1 MSKHKQQQQHH
12 EKSPF
17 LMPSIPTHKNT
28 KDKDQNEEDVEKKAS
43 ILGTAGNLINAI
55 IGAGIVGI
63 PFAVK
68 ESGLVAGVFLI
79 LGVAYLTE
87 KSMRLLVEMAKHMN
101 VPTYEVLCEACFGPI
116 GFYFVSFG
124 MFTIGYGAMIIYL
137 IVVRD
142 TLPRII
148 GVDNDDEFMKRVV
161 LIISSL
167 LIMFPLSAQ
176 RDMADLA
183 KTSTMSVIFDVIM
196 VLVIVVNA
204 PISKSISSEDT
215 DGTISFESLKL
226 FILRNS
232 TIHTSTIFIGLGVL
246 SFAFVCQH
254 SGFIIAGS
262 LSNPTKKRWRIVT
275 SLSLFSCAF
284 LSILCGVSGYLA
296 FQEQTQGN
304 ILNNFDSPETES
316 ALNAAR
322 ALLCTTMF
330 LVYPMESFVARHVAI
345 VVFFKG
351 RRAHDGDDHS
361 ILARAD
367 RRVGL
372 TLILYLCALV
382 PALIF
387 QDLGSVLGVTG
398 AIGGSCL
405 SYIGPGAVYL
415 AVYAETF
422 LEQVEKRWP
431 STTKTTTSYCCFQY
445 YAHNLIYYITFMP
458 LWCAIARIGNDGV
471 VAYKKEEALKSP
483 HVNRLKVNI
492 TDQRALLR
500 KQQNNDLESNNT
512 PQEDKPLLLSSAESS
527 VLNSPRSY
535 NNNNNTDKPS
545 SRMQDDPKR
554 KEEEDDDIPTWSDFV
569 VAIAYIVFGVVAF
582 TAGLMS
588 VYYA

>member
-1 MSKHKQQQQHH
+1 MSKQKQQQHH

-17 LMPSIPTHKNT
+17 LMPSIPTNKNN
-28 KDKDQNEEDVEKKAS
+28 KGEDEEDVEKKAS

-148 GVDNDDEFMKRVV
+148 GVDNDDEFMKRIV

-183 KTSTMSVIFDVIM
+183 KTSTISVIFDIIM
-196 VLVIVVNA
+196 VVVIVVNA
-204 PISKSISSEDT
+204 PISKSISSDAL
-215 DGTISFESLKL
+215 DGTTNSFESLKI

-262 LSNPTKKRWRIVT
+262 LQNPTKKRWRIVT
-275 SLSLFSCAF
+275 SLSLFSSAF

-361 ILARAD
+361 ILARTD

-372 TLILYLCALV
+372 TLILYLCALL

-387 QDLGSVLGVTG
+387 QDLGSVLG
-398 AIGGSCL
+398 
-405 SYIGPGAVYL
+405 
-415 AVYAETF
+415 
-422 LEQVEKRWP
+422 
-431 STTKTTTSYCCFQY
+431 
-445 YAHNLIYYITFMP
+445 
-458 LWCAIARIGNDGV
+458 
-471 VAYKKEEALKSP
+471 KKKIIL
-483 HVNRLKVNI
+483 
-492 TDQRALLR
+492 
-500 KQQNNDLESNNT
+500 
-512 PQEDKPLLLSSAESS
+512 
-527 VLNSPRSY
+527 
-535 NNNNNTDKPS
+535 
-545 SRMQDDPKR
+545 
-554 KEEEDDDIPTWSDFV
+554 F
-569 VAIAYIVFGVVAF
+569 
-582 TAGLMS
+582 
-588 VYYA
+588 